1 MTSFTTRQTVDH
13 IEILTEPERRR
24 RRTPQEKIAIVQE
37 TLAPGASVSA
47 VARRH
52 GVNANQVF
60 GWRKQYQEGSL
71 TAVKAGETVVPAS
84 ELAAA
89 IKEIKELQRLL
100 GKKSMENEILRE
112 AVEWGRSK
120 NPDCALALAAGGRPM
135 KVVCDV
141 LGVARSAVAVKRARS
156 PEWRDGRSVRKVDD
170 SGLLEEIELHV
181 ASLPSYG
188 YRRIWALLR
197 RSRESL
203 GQACVNHKR
212 VYRVM
217 REHEL
222 LLRRPGVRRDN
233 RRHDGSV
240 AVKQSNARWCS
251 DGFEFRCDDGSALR
265 VTFALD
271 CCDREAISWAATTG
285 GHSGDVVR
293 DVMLAA
299 VEQRF
304 GSTQTPEVIEW
315 LSDNG
320 SAYIDHR
327 TRSFARELGLEP
339 LTTPVRS
346 PQSNGMA
353 ERFVKTMKHDYIAFM
368 DKPDVP
374 TALTHLASA
383 FEQYNEHHPH
393 KALKYRSPREFRR
406 AAASL
411 T

>member
-1 MTSFTTRQTVDH
+1 MG
-13 IEILTEPERRR
+13 P
-24 RRTPQEKIAIVQE
+24 
-37 TLAPGASVSA
+37 
-47 VARRH
+47 
-52 GVNANQVF
+52 
-60 GWRKQYQEGSL
+60 
-71 TAVKAGETVVPAS
+71 VK
-84 ELAAA
+84 
-89 IKEIKELQRLL
+89 K
-100 GKKSMENEILRE
+100 
-112 AVEWGRSK
+112 
-120 NPDCALALAAGGRPM
+120 PDCALALAAGGRPL
-135 KVVCDV
+135 KTVCEV
-141 LGVARSAVAVKRARS
+141 LGVARSGLAVKQVRDGGWQDGRRARM
-156 PEWRDGRSVRKVDD
+156 PDD
-170 SGLLEEIELHV
+170 TGLLDEIRAHV
-181 ASLPSYG
+181 AGLPSYG

-197 RSRESL
+197 RSREMT
-203 GQACVNHKR
+203 GAPCVNHKR

-217 REHEL
+217 REHQL

-233 RRHDGSV
+233 RRHDGRV
-240 AVKQSNARWCS
+240 AVERSDTRWCS
-251 DGFEFRCDDGSALR
+251 DGFEFRCDDGQPLR

-304 GSTQTPEVIEW
+304 GATQTAQPIEW
-315 LSDNG
+315 LTDNG

-327 TRSFARELGLEP
+327 TRRFARELGLEP

-353 ERFVKTMKHDYIAFM
+353 ERFVKTMKHDYVAFM

-374 TALTHLASA
+374 TALTHLAAA
-383 FEQYNEHHPH
+383 FEQYNERHPH

-406 AAASL
+406 AAVSS